1 MYPGSCPPLDVMWIP
16 AQIDDAENLH
26 RRGILDAG
34 LRAEVEDR
42 AVVEIVVGR
51 RLPTILVAVVVMHVP
66 ARVAD
71 VEAVVDVAAVGQP
84 AVVVVDVERPASFE
98 VGDSVVPRC
107 SSPKVS
113 SS

>member
-26 RRGILDAG
+26 RRRDPSMPG

-51 RLPTILVAVVVMHVP
+51 RLPHDTASPVVVVHVP

-84 AVVVVDVERPASFE
+84 AVVVVDS
-98 VGDSVVPRC
+98 
-107 SSPKVS
+107 
-113 SS
+113 